1 VPQSVRETEVR
12 PLVPWRAL
20 GTGAGVLGGE
30 SLGGLLHPMAQ
41 ALGKRAADNIRVE
54 LGEVRNKGMQ
64 GAIRARQPGGMF
76 REVEPDYSREIRMPD
91 VPSPSTEIWIAA
103 IRLAT
108 LALGVPGL
116 EPLIGTPDGTGE
128 PCT

>member
-1 VPQSVRETEVR
+1 LSVKEILISPFRGKSGR
-12 PLVPWRAL
+12 DGIL
-20 GTGAGVLGGE
+20 GFLGE
-30 SLGGLLHPMAQ
+30 
-41 ALGKRAADNIRVE
+41 RAADKIRVE

-64 GAIRARQPGGMF
+64 EAIRARQPGGMF

-91 VPSPSTEIWIAA
+91 APSPSTEIWVAA
-103 IRLAT
+103 IRLAI
-108 LALGVPGL
+108 LALRVPGL